1 MAELHEKGIAD
12 IHAGLA
18 AREFSAAEVAE
29 AAVARIEALDYEKGG
44 VNAFLEFTPEMARKA
59 AAAVDEALAAGKA
72 PAEIGPLAGVPM
84 AYKDNMNLLGTR
96 TTCASRMLEDYE
108 SMFTATCVQRT
119 LDAGALPM
127 GKLNMDEFAFG
138 SSTETSAFGPT
149 RNPWDLER
157 VPGGSSGGSAAAV
170 AAGFVPAA
178 LGSDTGG
185 SIRQPASFCGVI
197 GVKPTYGVVSRYGVV
212 AFGSSLDQVGPF
224 ARSVEDAA
232 YVMNALAGHDPL
244 DCTSQPV
251 TTDFTA
257 NLAEGAKGLRVG
269 VVPAFLE
276 AEGLTAEVKARVEEA
291 IKHLQAAGAQLVE
304 VDLPNAQAAMS
315 AYYVLGPCEAFS
327 NLSRFDSVRYG
338 YCDAGHKDL
347 GGQYEAS
354 RSKGFGP
361 EARRRIMLGSY
372 LLSAGVY
379 DKYYYPAQQV
389 RTLITAD
396 YRQAYGKCDVIV
408 LPSSPRTAFKFGE
421 ISDPTSMYLSDMFTI
436 SLNIAG
442 NGGMSMPCGLGAD
455 TGLPIGVQLQSPQ
468 FKDENMFRAAAVLEQ
483 VYGKAPIAPRF
494 APGATAASGSAAA
507 AAAASDPASATKAG
521 E

>member
-1 MAELHEKGIAD
+1 MAELATLGIAEMQ
-12 IHAGLA
+12 AGLA
-18 AREFSAAEVAE
+18 AGEFSAAELAE
-29 AAVARIEALDYEKGG
+29 ATAKRIEEIDYEQGG
-44 VNAFLEFTPEMARKA
+44 VNAFLEFTPEVAREA
-59 AAAVDEALAAGKA
+59 AAKVDARLAQG
-72 PAEIGPLAGVPM
+72 ESLSDIGPLAGIPM

-96 TTCASRMLEDYE
+96 TTCGSRMLENYE
-108 SMFTATCVQRT
+108 SMYTATCVQRT

-170 AAGFVPAA
+170 AAGLVPAT

-185 SIRQPASFCGVI
+185 SIRQPASFCGVV
-197 GVKPTYGVVSRYGVV
+197 GVKPTYGVVSRYGIV

-224 ARSVEDAA
+224 ARSVQDAA
-232 YVMNALAGHDPL
+232 LVMNAISGHDPL

-251 TTDFTA
+251 DTDFTA
-257 NLAEGAKGLRVG
+257 NLAEGAKGMRIG

-291 IKHLQAAGAQLVE
+291 IAHLADAGAQIVE
-304 VDLPNAQAAMS
+304 VDLPHVQAAMS

-338 YCDAGHKDL
+338 YRDPGHADL

-354 RSKGFGP
+354 RAEGFGP

-389 RTLITAD
+389 RTLITQD
-396 YRQAYGKCDVIV
+396 YARAYEKCDVIAM
-408 LPSSPRTAFKFGE
+408 PASPRTAFKFGE

-442 NGGMSMPCGLGAD
+442 NGGMSMPCGLG
-455 TGLPIGVQLQSPQ
+455 
-468 FKDENMFRAAAVLEQ
+468 
-483 VYGKAPIAPRF
+483 
-494 APGATAASGSAAA
+494 
-507 AAAASDPASATKAG
+507 
-521 E
+521 